1 MVVFGVVVVA
11 EVVVVVV
18 VVLVVVVLEVM
29 DSIVWTVV
37 SRLVINDELVVEGD
51 CVVKVVDVVFG
62 LVDEDILVA
71 KLVGFFM

>member
-11 EVVVVVV
+11 EVVVVVL
-18 VVLVVVVLEVM
+18 VLVVVVLEVM
-29 DSIVWTVV
+29 DSVVSTVV

-51 CVVKVVDVVFG
+51 CVVEVVDVVFG

-71 KLVGFFM
+71 KLIGFFL

>member
-11 EVVVVVV
+11 GVVVEV
-18 VVLVVVVLEVM
+18 VVVVLEVM
-29 DSIVWTVV
+29 DSVVSTVV